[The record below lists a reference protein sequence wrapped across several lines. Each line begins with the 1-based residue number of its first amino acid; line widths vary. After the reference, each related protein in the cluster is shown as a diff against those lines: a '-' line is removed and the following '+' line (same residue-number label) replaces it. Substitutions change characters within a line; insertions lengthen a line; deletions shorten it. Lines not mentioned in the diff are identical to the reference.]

1 MWLLS
6 TNGLQLVHFHSPD
19 VVPGGY
25 AILSHVWQGAEQSF
39 SDIQLLISQN
49 SSLRDPFVSVKI
61 KETCYIAFNHGYD
74 WVWIDTCCIDKSS
87 SAELSE
93 AINSMFEWYSKAQV
107 CYAYLHDVP
116 HSCHIHAPNSSFRKS
131 KWFTRGWTLQE
142 LIAPR
147 YLIFL
152 SSDWLPLG
160 TKSALADL
168 VQDISGVDVDVLTF
182 TRDVT
187 NVSVARR
194 MSWAS
199 RRFTTRLED
208 EAYSLMGIFAINM
221 TTMYGEGA
229 GAFRRLQEEILR
241 HTDDHTLFAWGKMFE
256 GPDVPP
262 GLVTDTQDLTNYLFA
277 PSPSAFKNSAH
288 MCPAPPSAVATAM
301 KTFFPQEIDVEYV
314 RFQAYHSVSCS
325 HHPTCRLPHSSRS
338 LLSVS
343 AVISQLLTAAYMRSP
358 SSTVKMITTVS
369 SALSYISEQKAGG
382 VSLII
387 MSVPRLCRTYPRSRV
402 PCCP

>member
-1 MWLLS
+1 M
-6 TNGLQLVHFHSPD
+6 
-19 VVPGGY
+19 
-25 AILSHVWQGAEQSF
+25 
-39 SDIQLLISQN
+39 
-49 SSLRDPFVSVKI
+49 
-61 KETCYIAFNHGYD
+61 
-74 WVWIDTCCIDKSS
+74 
-87 SAELSE
+87 
-93 AINSMFEWYSKAQV
+93 
-107 CYAYLHDVP
+107 
-116 HSCHIHAPNSSFRKS
+116 
-131 KWFTRGWTLQE
+131 
-142 LIAPR
+142 
-147 YLIFL
+147 
-152 SSDWLPLG
+152 
-160 TKSALADL
+160 
-168 VQDISGVDVDVLTF
+168 
-182 TRDVT
+182 
-187 NVSVARR
+187 
-194 MSWAS
+194 
-199 RRFTTRLED
+199 
-208 EAYSLMGIFAINM
+208 
-221 TTMYGEGA
+221 
-229 GAFRRLQEEILR
+229 R

-358 SSTVKMITTVS
+358 SSTVKMNTTVS